1 MASRSTLSHYYDDA
15 MLFALD
21 EALRDVW
28 QVLIAHNP
36 YLTREADSEL
46 QTAVAETLIDLAD
59 SGIRNPNEPKT
70 GRFKVCL
77 SGAPANQPSILHDP
91 TEFARL
97 VVSEPP
103 SS

>member
-1 MASRSTLSHYYDDA
+1 
-15 MLFALD
+15 MLFALE

-59 SGIRNPNEPKT
+59 SGIRDPDELRGGPDASKFVT
-70 GRFKVCL
+70 RAPPLTDLLFSRPGGSSRAL
-77 SGAPANQPSILHDP
+77 S
-91 TEFARL
+91 
-97 VVSEPP
+97 
-103 SS
+103 